1 MSIVQGTNYT
11 TNILKDSGG
20 NEVGN
25 YLKRRDD
32 YPGEINVDRSAI
44 NTDVRQPDV
53 DDSGVYPAKYISRYN
68 SGSST
73 SSGLKVM
80 LRFQAF
86 AAGTYKVR
94 ILPSC
99 DRDLPSDQFP
109 SVFYSANNVEVNIDF
124 SPLNNMTQFVE
135 IDNVTVGSDGL
146 LDVYFWNTL
155 GVNYVPG
162 VNLIEIIKL

>member
-1 MSIVQGTNYT
+1 MQGTSYT
-11 TNILKDSGG
+11 TNILKDASGD
-20 NEVGN
+20 EVGN
-25 YLKRRDD
+25 YLKRKAD
-32 YPGEINVDRSAI
+32 YPGEITVDRSAI
-44 NTDVRQPDV
+44 NTDVRQPNV

-68 SGSST
+68 SGSNT
-73 SSGLKVM
+73 GLKVV

-86 AAGTYKVR
+86 AEGTYKVR

-109 SVFYSANNVEVNIDF
+109 SVFYSANNVETNISF

-135 IDNVTVGSDGL
+135 IDNVTVGNDGL
-146 LDVYFWNTL
+146 LDIYFWNTL
-155 GVNYVPG
+155 GVSYVPG

>member
-1 MSIVQGTNYT
+1 V
-11 TNILKDSGG
+11 
-20 NEVGN
+20 
-25 YLKRRDD
+25 
-32 YPGEINVDRSAI
+32 
-44 NTDVRQPDV
+44 
-53 DDSGVYPAKYISRYN
+53 N
-68 SGSST
+68 SGI
-73 SSGLKVM
+73 KVM

-99 DRDLPSDQFP
+99 STAIQEDQF
-109 SVFYSANNVEVNIDF
+109 SSIFYSANNIEVNINF

-135 IDNVTVGSDGL
+135 IDKVTVGSDGL
-146 LDVYFWNTL
+146 LDVYLWNTL